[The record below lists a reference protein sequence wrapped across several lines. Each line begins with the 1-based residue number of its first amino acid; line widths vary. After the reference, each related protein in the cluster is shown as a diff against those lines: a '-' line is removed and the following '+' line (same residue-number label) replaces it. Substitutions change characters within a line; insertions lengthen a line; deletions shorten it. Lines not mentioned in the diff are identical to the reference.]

1 MVASAA
7 AEAEAVG
14 ASAAAAAD
22 DGSHRGREKGR
33 GQMNNSKINHRVF
46 FTNAFSAIGY
56 RLIGASLLAGVLLT
70 GSHFASAGSASALP
84 QGMDPAKVAGA
95 IQANAQALKAF
106 VWQQRLQLQ
115 LKGETKKVTL
125 TQMNYDLNGN
135 LQKTQLS
142 EQPPADSS
150 QQSSGGGRRG
160 RLKEK
165 IVEKKTGEFKDMMH
179 DIAALV
185 KSYTEIPHDQL
196 QAALKQA
203 AFSQG
208 QGDMTGA
215 IQIKMSNV
223 IQPGDSLTI
232 WIDKTA
238 MLFRKAVI
246 ATSYE
251 QNPVTT
257 TANYAMLPSGQ
268 VYMAQAILNY
278 PKKEVVVEIDN
289 LNYQR
294 SQ

>member
-1 MVASAA
+1 
-7 AEAEAVG
+7 
-14 ASAAAAAD
+14 
-22 DGSHRGREKGR
+22 
-33 GQMNNSKINHRVF
+33 MNKSSINHKLSLTNRTALSTIGHRAIRVF
-46 FTNAFSAIGY
+46 LLTGVLLTES
-56 RLIGASLLAGVLLT
+56 ASLLA
-70 GSHFASAGSASALP
+70 SAGTEPALR

-106 VWQQRLQLQ
+106 VWQQRVQLQ

-125 TQMNYDLNGN
+125 TQMNYDVNGN

-142 EQPPADSS
+142 EQPPADQS

-165 IVEKKTGEFKDMMH
+165 IVEKKTGEFKDMMQ

-185 KSYTEIPHDQL
+185 KSYTEIPHDQM
-196 QAALKQA
+196 QAALKKA
-203 AFSQG
+203 AFMQG
-208 QGDMTGA
+208 QDDMAGA

-238 MLFRKAVI
+238 MLFRRVAI
-246 ATSYE
+246 ATAYE
-251 QNPVTT
+251 QNPVTM
-257 TANYAMLPSGQ
+257 TANYSMLPSGQ